1 MSNNYA
7 ILLGVIMA
15 HYVMS
20 KKSLSK
26 LEIYNDIFTSEML
39 SCLEYAIKG

>member
-15 HYVMS
+15 YYVVF

-26 LEIYNDIFTSEML
+26 LEIHKDIFTSEML
-39 SCLEYAIKG
+39 SCLEYAVKR